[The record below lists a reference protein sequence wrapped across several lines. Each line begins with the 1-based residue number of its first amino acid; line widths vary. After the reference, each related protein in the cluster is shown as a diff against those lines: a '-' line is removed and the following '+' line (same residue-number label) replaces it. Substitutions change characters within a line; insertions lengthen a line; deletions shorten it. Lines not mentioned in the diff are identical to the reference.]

1 MALPTANP
9 GFRLGC
15 QESPAMGLRS
25 APRLALRRPGAVSG
39 HRFGRL
45 VSDVLDFC
53 PLFRSHGELQSV
65 EALISLLILLA

>member
-1 MALPTANP
+1 
-9 GFRLGC
+9 
-15 QESPAMGLRS
+15 MGLRS